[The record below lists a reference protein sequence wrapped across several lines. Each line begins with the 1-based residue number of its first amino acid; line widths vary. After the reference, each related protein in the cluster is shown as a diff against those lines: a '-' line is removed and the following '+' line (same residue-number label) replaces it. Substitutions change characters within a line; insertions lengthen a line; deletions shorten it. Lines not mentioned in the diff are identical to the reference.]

1 MLRKLILSVIFINCL
16 SAGTLKIDDKIS
28 NFSLTDQFD
37 KIHTITSDISTIIV
51 TFQKETLMMV
61 NDYLSSKSENYLEDH
76 HAIFINNISSTPAI
90 ITKMFTLP
98 KLRDYKYTILLI
110 YDENNT
116 KFEKQNDKITTY
128 SLENGF
134 IKNIHFISSI
144 DELKRILN

>member
-16 SAGTLKIDDKIS
+16 NAGTLKIDDKIS